1 MSHRG
6 KWKRR
11 RPHTVPMLHRTLH
24 RYSWERSMRQAAAGQ
39 ALSGLRNVPRLL
51 LSGITL
57 LLAFCV
63 LGALFAAAL
72 QLIKE
77 FTAK

>member
-11 RPHTVPMLHRTLH
+11 RPHTVPVLHRTLH
-24 RYSWERSMRQAAAGQ
+24 RYSWERSMRHEAAGQ
-39 ALSGLRNVPRLL
+39 ALSGLRHIGGLF
-51 LSGITL
+51 LSGITF

-63 LGALFAAAL
+63 LGALFTAAFE
-72 QLIKE
+72 LIKR